1 MQMWWMDC
9 GSETSAVRSG
19 IGGGELGCAAHLR
32 VSVSFVG
39 FRPARAKDLSGEEGE
54 GLRNLRASRTTYLP
68 VKPEAP
74 RIMKS

>member
-1 MQMWWMDC
+1 MDC
-9 GSETSAVRSG
+9 GSEISAVRSG
-19 IGGGELGCAAHLR
+19 IDGGELGCAAHLR
-32 VSVSFVG
+32 VSISFVG
-39 FRPARAKDLSGEEGE
+39 FRPARAKDLRGEEEEE